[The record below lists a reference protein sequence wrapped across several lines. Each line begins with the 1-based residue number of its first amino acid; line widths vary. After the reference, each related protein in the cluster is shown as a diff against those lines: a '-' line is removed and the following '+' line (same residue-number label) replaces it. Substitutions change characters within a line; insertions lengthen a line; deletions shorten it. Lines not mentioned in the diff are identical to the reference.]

1 MSRELMK
8 DVSMADYA
16 AERDRIAEALSRRR
30 EQMTAAELRGALL
43 VEYHCTHARH
53 CVLFQAWASNY
64 GVAFY
69 KPPFV
74 LSKGRNEARSTA
86 AGRARNTT
94 DGINH
99 WLAGVDLWVPI
110 MEGDFIFG
118 WFLTCR
124 HVDVKVRAL
133 DIQHD
138 IDAATPGKPIRRRV
152 APVSNAD
159 NAPVVL
165 SSIT

>member
-1 MSRELMK
+1 MSRELMR
-8 DVSMADYA
+8 DVSWAEYA
-16 AERDRIAEALSRRR
+16 AERDRLSEALRARR
-30 EQMTAAELRGALL
+30 EQMTAAELRGVLL
-43 VEYHCTHARH
+43 VEYHCTHPKH
-53 CVLFQAWASNY
+53 CVLFQAWASTY

-74 LSKGRNEARSTA
+74 LSKGRNEARSNA

-94 DGINH
+94 DGVNH
-99 WLAGVDLWVPI
+99 WTAGDDLWVRI
-110 MEGDFIFG
+110 MEGDVVFG
-118 WFLTCR
+118 WFLNCR

-152 APVSNAD
+152 APVSNAE
-159 NAPVVL
+159 NVPLVL
-165 SSIT
+165 SCYT